1 MDANVVDGP
10 IEKLSDFL
18 DTLPAYNNCWN
29 QIPLLDISR
38 QVWDAGNYYYLGIPF
53 PTGNDIFFNQPG
65 SGNVNQT
72 LTGDLTVPQ
81 FSLLTSIC
89 FFSGGPEAGHPG
101 VLPNSGFKIRVYD
114 KGGKVDMIMKQFSII
129 NEIASRMAGEI
140 SGLIQPN
147 PDDPFGP
154 YYLLTHM
161 FVMPPGVLTVE
172 ITDLSGV
179 VNNMIQVLFNFAVP
193 LNAVSTNTQQLGDA
207 NV

>member
-1 MDANVVDGP
+1 MADANVVDGP
-10 IEKLSDFL
+10 IERLSDFL

-38 QVWDAGNYYYLGIPF
+38 QVWDSGDYYYLGVPF
-53 PTGNDIFFNQPG
+53 PTGTDIFFNQPG

-72 LTGDLTVPQ
+72 LTGDITVPQ

-89 FFSGGPEAGHPG
+89 FFSAGTNG
-101 VLPNSGFKIRVYD
+101 TVPNSGFKIRVYD
-114 KGGKVDMIMKQFSII
+114 KGGKVDMIMKQFSLV

-140 SGLIQPN
+140 SGNIQPGEN
-147 PDDPFGP
+147 DPFGP

-161 FVMPPGVLTVE
+161 FVMPPGVLTID

-179 VNNMIQVLFNFAVP
+179 VNNMIQVLLNFAVP
-193 LNAVSTNTQQLGDA
+193 LNSLSTNTQELGEP